1 MARAGQFQEVFR
13 RPYQQKQSQK
23 RTHLQLQ
30 LRIRLQRHQRPFLH
44 RSRCVAVDRTVSRPY
59 AIDAPRGAA
68 FWQVALGSCTESRA
82 FLRGAGHFRE
92 RGAVA
97 ASLSFPRLSP
107 QPPTNLRRT
116 VSNGKRRPGRRENTR
131 DTLHG
136 LLLAPLTV
144 AVGTVP
150 IPRRRRRDLPQLW
163 RRQRRDQITPTH
175 VRVPPMVGDARPV
188 GAGAP

>member
-1 MARAGQFQEVFR
+1 MARARQFQEA
-13 RPYQQKQSQK
+13 PYQQKQSQK
-23 RTHLQLQ
+23 RTHRQLQ

-68 FWQVALGSCTESRA
+68 FWQVALGSCTD
-82 FLRGAGHFRE
+82 RE
-92 RGAVA
+92 LSCGSGNNGKRDAVA
-97 ASLSFPRLSP
+97 ASLSFPRLGP
-107 QPPTNLRRT
+107 QPPTNP
-116 VSNGKRRPGRRENTR
+116 KRSRNRKRPGRRRDNTR

-175 VRVPPMVGDARPV
+175 VRVPPMVGNARPV